1 MGTRSC
7 ITIPGTAAMAYKQL
21 AVFVA
26 LVAVAAAASITKNE
40 ESPEAIPG
48 FVRVF
53 EDLQPAHGVYKD
65 FFTYEA
71 DLSKVG
77 WDNKILSYCIT
88 GIWMFYNHVNYNA
101 DAEDWMFWTHGIDFC
116 DNVPSS
122 EKMMA
127 SSFRWSGSNGE
138 LDDDSLMVEF
148 FSAAMDD
155 SVCK

>member
-1 MGTRSC
+1 MGTRC
-7 ITIPGTAAMAYKQL
+7 KMAYRL
-21 AVFVA
+21 AVLVA
-26 LVAVAAAASITKNE
+26 LVAAASAASITKNE
-40 ESPEAIPG
+40 VGDEAIPG

-122 EKMMA
+122 EEMMA
-127 SSFRWSGSNGE
+127 SSFRWSEATENWTTT
-138 LDDDSLMVEF
+138 
-148 FSAAMDD
+148 AARFTKRRV
-155 SVCK
+155 SRARNCSCSTACLT